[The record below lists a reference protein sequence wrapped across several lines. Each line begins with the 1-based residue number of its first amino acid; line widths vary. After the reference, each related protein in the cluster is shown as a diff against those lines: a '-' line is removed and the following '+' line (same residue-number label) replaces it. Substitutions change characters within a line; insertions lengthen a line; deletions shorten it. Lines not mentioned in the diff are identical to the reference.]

1 MNILH
6 HNFAP
11 TIYEN
16 FTSVFELIYGKWKF
30 ENLYAYFIWATE
42 GIKAV
47 LRYFLWIK
55 KHTTACT
62 LKDIRLN
69 YVPHML
75 SCSMC
80 LALSLVSYAA
90 HGSRSTCY
98 LAPHPSLAS
107 GVSNPTYSYESHVL
121 QLLCFA
127 ALVFLVFELFGF
139 SIARARVNHIVTC
152 YFLKRKVIHNS
163 FSYKWHKS
171 PGSINVVILIRYIN
185 VSFFN
190 NWKHQEKL
198 WFSTSS
204 EMDKWP
210 LILHHWERNMMSSP
224 NAAKIHLTL
233 LLLVTYCAGD
243 NTNLLLNSNI
253 SKTLRIKTVSFHKSS
268 IDIQIDILCTC
279 GSSVADV

>member
-6 HNFAP
+6 YNFTP
-11 TIYEN
+11 TSYEN
-16 FTSVFELIYGKWKF
+16 SKSVFELIYGKWKF

-55 KHTTACT
+55 KHTIACT
-62 LKDIRLN
+62 LKDILLN
-69 YVPHML
+69 YVPHMI

-80 LALSLVSYAA
+80 LALSLVPCVA
-90 HGSRSTCY
+90 HGSRSTFY
-98 LAPHPSLAS
+98 LAPHPS

-204 EMDKWP
+204 EIDQWP
-210 LILHHWERNMMSSP
+210 LTRHH
-224 NAAKIHLTL
+224 
-233 LLLVTYCAGD
+233 
-243 NTNLLLNSNI
+243 
-253 SKTLRIKTVSFHKSS
+253 
-268 IDIQIDILCTC
+268 
-279 GSSVADV
+279 

>member
-6 HNFAP
+6 HNFTP
-11 TIYEN
+11 TIYEK

-98 LAPHPSLAS
+98 LYLAPHPSLAS

-163 FSYKWHKS
+163 FF
-171 PGSINVVILIRYIN
+171 V
-185 VSFFN
+185 
-190 NWKHQEKL
+190 
-198 WFSTSS
+198 
-204 EMDKWP
+204 
-210 LILHHWERNMMSSP
+210 
-224 NAAKIHLTL
+224 
-233 LLLVTYCAGD
+233 
-243 NTNLLLNSNI
+243 
-253 SKTLRIKTVSFHKSS
+253 
-268 IDIQIDILCTC
+268 
-279 GSSVADV
+279 